1 MGREE
6 KAWGRDGKRGGRR
19 ERYAAIFQEV
29 FEGGE
34 KGEEYAYLLASWVFL
49 LETTA
54 FSVIVFEE
62 MSAGDGERDEGCSS
76 GALWSMRSI
85 VHQVRQIHR
94 CYGWLGWGLLSG
106 SLFRPWLFGRLRPY
120 RIFIGLT
127 TGSATFAPEERLP
140 LHRKKDY
147 LCTGKT
153 TFAPEERL
161 PLHRSLCNILI
172 CKGYIGFVGI
182 FDFAALYR
190 FLERHSNDDGALP
203 GLHAVHDML
212 YSLAARYGDY
222 WR

>member
-140 LHRKKDY
+140 LHR
-147 LCTGKT
+147 
-153 TFAPEERL
+153 
-161 PLHRSLCNILI
+161 SLCNILI